1 MRNGHKITLV
11 ERPKGLYDALYE
23 GQTIVSLSLTPML
36 DSCVV
41 LRDRGLSGPLEV
53 YGPKLRAV
61 CDIDKA
67 AELRVASD
75 ATGRPVFAKAA

>member
-1 MRNGHKITLV
+1 MRNGHKITLL

-23 GQTIVSLSLTPML
+23 GETIVSLAYTPIL
-36 DSCVV
+36 DSCVI
-41 LRDRGLSGPLEV
+41 LKGRGLTGPLEV

-67 AELRVASD
+67 AALRVVSD
-75 ATGRPVFAKAA
+75 VNGRPVFAKSS